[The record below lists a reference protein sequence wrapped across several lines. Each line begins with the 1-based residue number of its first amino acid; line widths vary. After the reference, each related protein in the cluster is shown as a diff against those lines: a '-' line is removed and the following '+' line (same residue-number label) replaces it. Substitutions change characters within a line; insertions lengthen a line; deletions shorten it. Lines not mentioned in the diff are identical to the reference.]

1 MAPRM
6 GGNPLSKMAHGSSLG
21 SSVFRRGTPPAR
33 GSSRLSVEEGL
44 VRSIA
49 VDAVG
54 HGRNVLHDQTVPR
67 DAGIGRLCNQ
77 TLNQTSHAVIRGTSD
92 ATPLALRR

>member
-1 MAPRM
+1 MVSPPACDA
-6 GGNPLSKMAHGSSLG
+6 GGLLDPKNALSCL
-21 SSVFRRGTPPAR
+21 FRRGTPPAR

-54 HGRNVLHDQTVPR
+54 HGRNVLYDQTVPR
-67 DAGIGRLCNQ
+67 NAGIGRL
-77 TLNQTSHAVIRGTSD
+77 
-92 ATPLALRR
+92 